1 MTDHYRTLGILPSAT
16 AAEIRTA
23 YLSLMKLYHPDALS
37 RDRAEDAEAK
47 AQELN
52 RAYAVLRDQERR
64 AAYDSERQLKAAA
77 LVAGPP
83 RTRPPVVL
91 GEAFPTRRPRRTSR
105 LRRAAALALLA
116 AAVGVLLG
124 VLVTGGPGILPREA
138 FPALAAKEEEEERGG
153 PKVPQP
159 PIDSRLVIDAGS
171 DAEFIFLR
179 GIPEDAVM
187 FSRSCFQELAQM
199 PTLKL
204 LDRCVAFDLASSRW
218 IAITKNGHQTDH
230 FSPPFMA
237 DRHAKAFE
245 KLAFPPSARQ
255 ERLRN
260 LDQLSVTEIALRL
273 NQP

>member
-77 LVAGPP
+77 LVASPS

-91 GEAFPTRRPRRTSR
+91 GEAFPTRRPRRPSR
-105 LRRAAALALLA
+105 LGRAAALGLVA

-124 VLVTGGPGILPREA
+124 VLVSGGPGILPREA
-138 FPALAAKEEEEERGG
+138 FPELAAKEEERHG
-153 PKVPQP
+153 PTVPQP

-218 IAITKNGHQTDH
+218 IAITKNGHQTNY

-245 KLAFPPSARQ
+245 KLAFAPAARQ

>member
-1 MTDHYRTLGILPSAT
+1 MADHYRTLGILSSAT

-37 RDRAEDAEAK
+37 RNGSEDAETK

-64 AAYDSERQLKAAA
+64 AAYDAERQLKADA
-77 LVAGPP
+77 LVARPP
-83 RTRPPVVL
+83 RARPPVVL
-91 GEAFPTRRPRRTSR
+91 GDAFPARQPRRPSR
-105 LRRAAALALLA
+105 LGRAASLGLA
-116 AAVGVLLG
+116 AAAAGVLLG
-124 VLVTGGPGILPREA
+124 VLVMGGPEILRRDA
-138 FPALAAKEEEEERGG
+138 FADLAAKDGERRR
-153 PKVPQP
+153 PKLPQP
-159 PIDSRLVIDAGS
+159 PIDSRLIIDAGA

-179 GIPEDAVM
+179 GLPEDAVM
-187 FSRSCFQELAQM
+187 FSRSCFEELAQI

-204 LDRCVAFDLASSRW
+204 LDRCVAFDFASSRW
-218 IAITKNGHQTDH
+218 IAITKNGHQTNY
-230 FSPPFMA
+230 FSASLMA

-245 KLAFPPSARQ
+245 KLAFAPAARR

-260 LDQLSVTEIALRL
+260 LDRLSVTGIALRL